1 MSFSAKM
8 HGNPIEPGRLLELL
22 TTEPYRKDQRKKLQE
37 EAVGRMVSGIEW
49 AEEEEWVSISI

>member
-1 MSFSAKM
+1 M